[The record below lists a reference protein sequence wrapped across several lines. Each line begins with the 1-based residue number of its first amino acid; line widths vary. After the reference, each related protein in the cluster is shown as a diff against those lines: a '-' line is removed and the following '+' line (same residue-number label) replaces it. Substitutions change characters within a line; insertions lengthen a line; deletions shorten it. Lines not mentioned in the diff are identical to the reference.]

1 MSTATFSATM
11 RTRKTNASGNFLSST
26 ASQEFYE
33 SGYNL
38 VGIVCFSGMNLTNKV
53 ITGISLSVTAARAG
67 LGTWADKVVYLCRSK
82 YQNVT
87 SSYTGSQYAG
97 TALGTFT
104 GSFYGNTTTYTI
116 SGDLFTAMA
125 AYMAAGNNTFT
136 LYNPSPT
143 ASSQG
148 YRTNYFQWDS
158 VTLTVTY
165 QEAVSV
171 PTVSS
176 SSVTMG
182 SAVTINTNR
191 LSNQATHTLTYS
203 FAGGTGPSR
212 PMSAHPLAGCRPS
225 PWRPRSPTRPRACA
239 SSPAART
246 TRERLRARPP
256 ARSR

>member
-1 MSTATFSATM
+1 M
-11 RTRKTNASGNFLSST
+11 
-26 ASQEFYE
+26 
-33 SGYNL
+33 
-38 VGIVCFSGMNLTNKV
+38 ILTPYSY
-53 ITGISLSVTAARAG
+53 SLSITAARAG

-87 SSYTGSQYAG
+87 SSYTGSQYTG

-148 YRTNYFQWDS
+148 YSTNYFQWDS

-176 SSVTMG
+176 SSVTLG
-182 SAVTINTNR
+182 SAEMAVKLGVLGLFYIITAPI
-191 LSNQATHTLTYS
+191 SGHAIAKGAYHH
-203 FAGGTGPSR
+203 GVR
-212 PMSAHPLAGCRPS
+212 PEKKMKCDKYGEDL
-225 PWRPRSPTRPRACA
+225 
-239 SSPAART
+239 
-246 TRERLRARPP
+246 E
-256 ARSR
+256 